1 MREQDFKQLTAL
13 EPTKLNTTIHPRLDF
28 FSHYSEPRTLFYG
41 YDCDRNT
48 HHVYSDN
55 EGNVILHVYKD
66 NGDRG
71 VLTKAHI
78 NYTEEGIDDLSA
90 LMPNKR
96 LYPQYCDF
104 DACWTLKEK
113 GISLPFTVF
122 EEARREGPY
131 YGKLA

>member
-1 MREQDFKQLTAL
+1 MREQDFKQLKAI
-13 EPTKLNTTIHPRLDF
+13 ESTKLNATIYPQLDF

-48 HHVYSDN
+48 HHVYSDD
-55 EGNVILHVYKD
+55 EGNIHLHVYKD
-66 NGDRG
+66 EGARG
-71 VLTKAHI
+71 VYTRAHI
-78 NYTEEGIDDLSA
+78 NYTEEGIDDLSV

-104 DACWTLKEK
+104 DACATLKNK
-113 GISLPFTVF
+113 GIDLPFTVY
-122 EEARREGPY
+122 EEPRREGPY